1 MVDRRGLDEL
11 IKFINGAEEN
21 MGMGGATHI
30 DRNTKASGKAAK
42 RQRQKQRKVSCAVLF
57 CWVFFPKAKLKNIFE
72 TYLNINFVIALG

>member
-30 DRNTKASGKAAK
+30 DHKSKANGKAAK
-42 RQRQKQRKVSCAVLF
+42 RQRQKQRKVSRGIWLYSTVEP
-57 CWVFFPKAKLKNIFE
+57 VSE
-72 TYLNINFVIALG
+72 TTWAQRPPLI